1 MRLEGVE
8 QRHDAREGP
17 VFPGL
22 ASGLVVYREDALV
35 AVRSARL
42 DDCEE
47 VRERIRADGYRKTS
61 RVRDRMCVRER
72 GLGTKDVSSGRT
84 VAQERVAECSG

>member
-1 MRLEGVE
+1 MAIG
-8 QRHDAREGP
+8 
-17 VFPGL
+17 
-22 ASGLVVYREDALV
+22 
-35 AVRSARL
+35 SARL
-42 DDCEE
+42 DDREE